1 MLATIGS
8 DQLWTCRSSYYLFGT
23 SESFQSLGTSES
35 FWSLMTPPCGPFPD
49 LDWSFA
55 DLGTSESFQSL
66 GTSYNFYDLLPLTEI
81 KSWET
86 AIEEGSFSIE
96 DRIEERSVCD
106 FVVMD
111 TTAQYRFYKGQ
122 SVTVTDIISGLTL
135 FGGFIDEVE
144 EVQLSGTSALIHTIS
159 AVDNHYLADKRIVAL
174 AVADA
179 HAGEI
184 VRDILT
190 DYLSIEGITE
200 GEIQLGDTVSK
211 CILNYV
217 TAADALDE
225 LAERA
230 GFTWWIDAYKRLYF
244 CDRATISAPWAITGA
259 DALEGSIVVTR
270 GNPNYR
276 NRQIVIG
283 GMAKTILQTEY
294 FGGDGQTRTFA
305 LNYIVKEIYSIK
317 VNGITKT
324 VGERGGSGYDWYYAD
339 EQDSVNQDASAVVL
353 TSSDVL
359 EVKYYGLYDIIT
371 VWEKPS
377 EVYGRAAAEGS
388 SGYVEAIHYDTAIDS
403 EDMADEIATTK
414 LNHYAEIGNKLTFR
428 TLRHGLKAGQLAS
441 VSFPEHALSAQM
453 LIMGVEITEEDAQIW
468 YDVEAIEG
476 PVEKSWTD
484 IFAEMLRP
492 GKIEILQ
499 GTDSGKGLLV
509 LVGQQSDARYKEHS
523 YLIETTDIALDA
535 LDGEVDGIFDILAA
549 IQLVLDEHG
558 GQLEL
563 HDGSILTL
571 DDGVAYLDG
580 EVITLDTALDALDG
594 VVDGHIEGIEDYWN
608 DHGNQYYLHDEIDS
622 RSWGTF
628 YKSWLE
634 SATPNLF
641 KTYYPSAS
649 TYPGGE
655 IPFAF
660 EDRVRYMSL
669 YDGDGDE
676 FFRKAITSGTGLDP
690 DDEDA
695 DTECTTICFVNLTEG
710 VGMVTSVGWW
720 GGVTASASLGTG
732 HELDKQSYIREKTN
746 LESWLVRKYDTKGW
760 T

>member
-1 MLATIGS
+1 MLVTIGS
-8 DQLWTCRSSYYLFGT
+8 NQLWTCRASYYFLGT

-35 FWSLMTPPCGPFPD
+35 FWSLMYGELAPA
-49 LDWSFA
+49 LDTWSFS

-66 GTSYNFYDLLPLTEI
+66 GTSESYFSLCPVTA
-81 KSWET
+81 KAWET
-86 AIEEGSFSIE
+86 GIEEGSFSVE

-294 FGGDGQTRTFA
+294 FSGDGQTRTFA

-428 TLRHGLKAGQLAS
+428 TLRHGLKAGHLAS

-492 GKIEILQ
+492 GPIEILQ

-509 LVGQQSDARYKEHS
+509 LVGQQSYARYKEHG
-523 YLIETTDIALDA
+523 YLIETTD
-535 LDGEVDGIFDILAA
+535 
-549 IQLVLDEHG
+549 LV
-558 GQLEL
+558 
-563 HDGSILTL
+563 
-571 DDGVAYLDG
+571 
-580 EVITLDTALDALDG
+580 LDALDG
-594 VVDGHIEGIEDYWN
+594 VIDGHIEGNEGYWN
-608 DHGNQYYLHDEIDS
+608 DHGNQYYLREEIDS

-669 YDGDGDE
+669 YDGDGNE
-676 FFRKAITSGTGLDP
+676 FFRKAITSGSGLDP
-690 DDEDA
+690 EDEDA
-695 DTECTTICFVNLTEG
+695 DTECTAICFVNLTEG

>member
-1 MLATIGS
+1 MLVTIGS
-8 DQLWTCRSSYYLFGT
+8 NQLWTCRASYY
-23 SESFQSLGTSES
+23 SLVAGSTFEFLGEDES
-35 FWSLMTPPCGPFPD
+35 FWSLMQHAEHFPD
-49 LDWSFA
+49 LDWSFS

-66 GTSYNFYDLLPLTEI
+66 GTTYNYYDLLPRT
-81 KSWET
+81 KKAWET
-86 AIEEGSFSIE
+86 GIEEGSFSVE

-217 TAADALDE
+217 SAADALDE

-294 FGGDGQTRTFA
+294 FSGDGQTRTFA

-428 TLRHGLKAGQLAS
+428 TLRHGLKAGHLAS

-509 LVGQQSDARYKEHS
+509 LVGQQSDARYKEHI
-523 YLIETTDIALDA
+523 YLIET
-535 LDGEVDGIFDILAA
+535 

-571 DDGVAYLDG
+571 EDGVAYLDG
-580 EVITLDTALDALDG
+580 EVITFDIALDALDG
-594 VVDGHIEGIEDYWN
+594 VVDGH
-608 DHGNQYYLHDEIDS
+608 S
-622 RSWGTF
+622 R
-628 YKSWLE
+628 
-634 SATPNLF
+634 
-641 KTYYPSAS
+641 
-649 TYPGGE
+649 
-655 IPFAF
+655 
-660 EDRVRYMSL
+660 
-669 YDGDGDE
+669 
-676 FFRKAITSGTGLDP
+676 
-690 DDEDA
+690 
-695 DTECTTICFVNLTEG
+695 
-710 VGMVTSVGWW
+710 
-720 GGVTASASLGTG
+720 G
-732 HELDKQSYIREKTN
+732 H
-746 LESWLVRKYDTKGW
+746 
-760 T
+760 